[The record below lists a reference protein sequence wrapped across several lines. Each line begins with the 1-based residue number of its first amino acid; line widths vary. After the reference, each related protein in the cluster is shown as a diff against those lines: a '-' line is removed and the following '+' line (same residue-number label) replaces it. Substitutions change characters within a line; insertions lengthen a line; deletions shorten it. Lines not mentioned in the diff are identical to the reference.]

1 MTVAT
6 TNPLTVPG
14 PLQDIVKPH
23 FHQVLLPAESFIKND
38 LGLKLDKGKF
48 FFSTKLVQLI
58 TL

>member
-23 FHQVLLPAESFIKND
+23 FHQVLLPAELFIKND
-38 LGLKLDKGKF
+38 LGLKLDKGT
-48 FFSTKLVQLI
+48 FFSLLNLFNLI
-58 TL
+58 FL